1 MRLRIG
7 PIMLVAAVLTLLAAG
22 LPASADHE
30 TRPHTQ
36 NMHAKGHSPH
46 PATFLG
52 EPDGVRHVN
61 SDIAFWGNTAFN
73 GNYDG
78 FRVIDIADPDNPV
91 EISHP
96 SCNGDQ
102 GDIVVWEN
110 ILVRAWNSKKT
121 TARLCDGQTVPA
133 GFEGVHIFDVSDQSD
148 PALVGSVVLPCG
160 SHTLTTAGVSN
171 GSLIVYSNNSS
182 SAGCVDGTR
191 PNDDPVG
198 DFMDVIAVPVDNPAG
213 ASLIHREPLAG
224 PTTDVRTGC
233 HDAGVILGEVN
244 KAVCA
249 SADTINV
256 WDIGANATPG
266 GSPEDPALLFTI
278 FEPGIGVAGTN
289 GRWHSTVFT
298 WDGAVIVAGWE
309 PGGGAEPECEATDP
323 ASDKSM
329 FFYDATTGAKLGTVG
344 PAAATERRGE
354 LHDPQLQP
362 RPAPRRPRRSRQRQ
376 LPGRHLGHRHH
387 RPGQPGHGRLVRPAA
402 APAGDTPGW
411 RPAGQRARG
420 SMVLVLV
427 QQLHLRV
434 GDHQGPEPLPAQWL
448 GDGRSHPP
456 AAPEP
461 ADAGLQ
467 PAVARPAKVHH
478 EQADGP
484 RLRTME
490 VLPDE
495 TMANFAT
502 NPCNSVPLGILAA
515 GRRTGR
521 GRPAA

>member
-36 NMHAKGHSPH
+36 NVHAKGHSPH

-133 GFEGVHIFDVSDQSD
+133 GFEGVHVFDVSDQSD
-148 PALVGSVVLPCG
+148 PALIGSVVLPCG

-329 FFYDATTGAKLGTVG
+329 FFYDATTGAKLGTWV
-344 PAAATERRGE
+344 
-354 LHDPQLQP
+354 LP
-362 RPAPRRPRRSRQRQ
+362 RPQSAAENCTIHNYNLVPLRD
-376 LPGRHLGHRHH
+376 GRDVVVSGNYQA
-387 RPGQPGHGRLVRPAA
+387 GTWVTDITDPAN
-402 APAGDTPGW
+402 PVTVGW
-411 RPAGQRARG
+411 SDP
-420 SMVLVLV
+420 
-427 QQLHLRV
+427 
-434 GDHQGPEPLPAQWL
+434 PPLPPVTPPGGGQQVNEL
-448 GDGRSHPP
+448 GGAWSSYWYNNFIY
-456 AAPEP
+456 ESEITK
-461 ADAGLQ
+461 GLNLF
-467 PAVARPAKVHH
+467 
-478 EQADGP
+478 
-484 RLRTME
+484 RLSGSATGGAIR
-490 VLPDE
+490 LPHL
-495 TMANFAT
+495 
-502 NPCNSVPLGILAA
+502 NPQTQDFSLP
-515 GRRTGR
+515 
-521 GRPAA
+521 